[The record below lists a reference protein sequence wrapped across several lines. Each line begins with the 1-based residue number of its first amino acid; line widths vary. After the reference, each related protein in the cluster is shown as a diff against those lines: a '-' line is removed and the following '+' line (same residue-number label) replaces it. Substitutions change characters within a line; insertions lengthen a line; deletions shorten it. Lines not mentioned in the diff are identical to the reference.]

1 MTAAN
6 GCTAT
11 AVTALTQNTTAPIPT
26 ATNATTLT
34 CTTTTAV
41 LTGGGGGT
49 YAWSGPSITAGGATS
64 TPTVNAPGTYT
75 VLVTAANGCTATA
88 NTAISQNTVIPSVTM
103 PGTQTITCASPTV
116 SLIGS
121 AGPSTCTAL
130 WSGGVCSGSTSFTA
144 SACSPNTY
152 TLTVTNPTNGCINSG
167 TVSVIPSVGIPVV
180 SSSNT
185 GSITC
190 TNLTSQVSAS
200 TTMTPVSYAWTG
212 PGAIAGAATTTGTV
226 SLGGTYQC
234 VVTNTLTGC
243 ASTITTFVPTNTTAV
258 VASVAPT
265 ASITCSTTLLALSAS
280 PTGSYSYS
288 WSPSPSLTGN
298 SVSTPTVTLGGTY
311 SVVITNT
318 INGCVGNANVTVP
331 SNTTI
336 PVVNIAAPSV
346 TTTCANP
353 TITISAAATPSTG
366 VTYSWT
372 APGTGSLNN
381 ASLSNP
387 IASGSGVF
395 TVVVTNTASGC
406 SSSLTQNTVQV
417 TPDLAIPVTTLSS
430 NAASITCSNPTPSVS
445 ITTTTSPV
453 SYSWSPSSGIV
464 AGTETTTSPSFSL
477 AGSYSVVV
485 TNTTSGCATNITSN
499 VVTVTLDNTIP
510 TITITPSQTLTCT
523 TPTAEISTTVS
534 PSSNIV
540 YTWAGSGVSGS
551 STSSVIVNQAG
562 VYSTTVI
569 NSINGCSVTANTS
582 ITSNTAIPTVT
593 VSPNSFTT
601 TCASPTV
608 QLTASTSTSSVTYT
622 WTSPGTGSLDNA
634 SIGNPIASG
643 SGIFTVSVTDAS
655 NGCSTALSQATV
667 QVVADAGVPVINLS
681 SSTETITC
689 SNPTPSVAITTTAS
703 PVSYNWSPTSGIV
716 AGTETTA
723 TPAFSLAGSYSV
735 VVTNTASGCATI
747 VNLVTISLDN
757 TPPVITLSS
766 GTNTGTITCINL
778 SVSISPSVTPNT
790 NLTYNWSA
798 DPGISTPLN
807 QAAATFTA
815 AGIYT
820 LAVTNTLTG
829 CVSSTATPSTY
840 TVLANTNTPTV
851 SVVPTSS
858 NTVVGCG
865 VNSSVTY
872 TANAI
877 TANGSATYN
886 WNPGAVTT
894 SSFSASSAGV
904 YTSVVTDAVS
914 GCSTTTQF
922 TVTGNSIVPNLSS
935 SVNASFPC
943 GATSTSLSAS
953 STNTNVSFSWTGP
966 ATAVITGSATN
977 APTVDLAGNYVV
989 TVTDLTT
996 GCTNSNTI
1004 SVTQTSITAAFT
1016 SDPSTG
1022 ISPLTV
1028 NFSNQTTGATAY
1040 SWNFGNGSVS
1050 TSTNPTAVFTTGSY
1064 TVTLT
1069 ASAGSCSATA
1079 TGVIVVEDGLTLV
1092 IPNVFTPN
1100 GDNINDV
1107 FSIASTGIETISLQI
1122 FNRWGQSYMSSPGLR
1137 LLGMDLNLMA
1147 PEQLTVRIS
1156 SL

>member
-1 MTAAN
+1 
-6 GCTAT
+6 
-11 AVTALTQNTTAPIPT
+11 
-26 ATNATTLT
+26 
-34 CTTTTAV
+34 
-41 LTGGGGGT
+41 LTGGGGGSYSWT
-49 YAWSGPSITAGGATS
+49 GPSITAGGTTS
-64 TPTVNAPGTYT
+64 TPTVSAPGNYT

-88 NTAISQNTVIPSVTM
+88 VTTLTQNIVIPSVTM

-130 WSGGVCSGSTSFTA
+130 WNGGVCSGSTSFTA
-144 SACSPNTY
+144 SACSPNIY
-152 TLTVTNPTNGCINSG
+152 TLTVTNPANGCTNSG
-167 TVSVIPSVGIPVV
+167 TVSVVPSVGIPIVN
-180 SSSNT
+180 SSNT

-190 TNLTSQVSAS
+190 TNLTSQITA
-200 TTMTPVSYAWTG
+200 TTAMTPVSYSWTG
-212 PGAIAGAATTTGTV
+212 PGAIAGAATTSGTV

-258 VASVAPT
+258 AASIAPT
-265 ASITCSTTLLALSAS
+265 ASITCSTTSLTLNAS
-280 PTGSYSYS
+280 PTGSYSYT
-288 WSPSPSLTGN
+288 WSPSPNLTGN
-298 SVSTPTVTLGGTY
+298 SVSSPTVTLGGTY

-336 PVVNIAAPSV
+336 PVVTITVPSV

-353 TITISAAATPSTG
+353 TITISAASTPSTG

-372 APGTGSLNN
+372 APGTGALNN
-381 ASLSNP
+381 VSLSNP

-430 NAASITCSNPTPSVS
+430 NAAPITCSNPTPSVS
-445 ITTTTSPV
+445 IATTASPV

-464 AGTETTTSPSFSL
+464 AGTGTTATPSFSL
-477 AGSYSVVV
+477 AGSYSVIV
-485 TNTTSGCATNITSN
+485 TNTTSGCATSIASN

-523 TPTAEISTTVS
+523 TPTAEISTIVS
-534 PSSNIV
+534 PSSNLV

-551 STSSVIVNQAG
+551 TTSSVVVNQAG

-569 NSINGCSVTANTS
+569 NSINGCSVTAATS
-582 ITSNTAIPTVT
+582 ITSNTIVPTVT

-622 WTSPGTGSLDNA
+622 WTSPGTGNLDNS

-667 QVVADAGVPVINLS
+667 QVIADAGIPVINLS

-689 SNPTPSVAITTTAS
+689 YNPTPSVAITTVAS
-703 PVSYNWSPTSGIV
+703 PVSYSWSPTSGIV

-723 TPAFSLAGSYSV
+723 TPSFSLPNTYSV
-735 VVTNTASGCATI
+735 VVTNTVSGCATI
-747 VNLVTISLDN
+747 VNLVTIYIDN

-766 GTNTGTITCINL
+766 GTNTGTITCTSP
-778 SVSISPSVTPNT
+778 SVSISPSVTPST
-790 NLTYNWSA
+790 NLTYSWSA

-829 CVSSTATPSTY
+829 CVSSTTATPNTF
-840 TVLANTNTPTV
+840 TVIANTNTPTV

-894 SSFSASSAGV
+894 SSFSASAAGV
-904 YTSVVTDAVS
+904 YTSVVIDAVS

-935 SVNASFPC
+935 SANASFPC
-943 GATSTSLSAS
+943 GASSTSLSAS

-966 ATAVITGSATN
+966 ATAVITGSTTN
-977 APTVDLAGNYVV
+977 TPTVDLAGNYVV
-989 TVTDLTT
+989 TVTDLIT
-996 GCTNSNTI
+996 GCINSNTI

-1028 NFSNQTTGATAY
+1028 NFTNQTTGATSY
-1040 SWNFGNGSVS
+1040 SWDFGNGSVS
-1050 TSTNPTAVFTTGSY
+1050 TSTNPTTVFTSGTY
-1064 TVTLT
+1064 TVILT
-1069 ASAGSCSATA
+1069 ASTGSCSAPA
-1079 TGVIVVEDGLTLV
+1079 TGVIIVEDGLTLV

-1100 GDNINDV
+1100 GDGINDV
-1107 FSIASTGIETISLQI
+1107 FSITSTGVKEISLQI
-1122 FNRWGQSYMSSPGLR
+1122 FNRWGQKLYEFSGPKASWDGIEPNGAKATDGTYFFFVKVTGFDDKVIEKN
-1137 LLGMDLNLMA
+1137 GTVNLF
-1147 PEQLTVRIS
+1147 R
-1156 SL
+1156 